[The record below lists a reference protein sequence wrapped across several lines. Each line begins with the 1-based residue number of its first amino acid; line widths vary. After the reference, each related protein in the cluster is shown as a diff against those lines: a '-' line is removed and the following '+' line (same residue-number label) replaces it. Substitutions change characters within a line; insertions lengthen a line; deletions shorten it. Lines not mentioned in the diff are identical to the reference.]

1 MKRWVAAACLTSS
14 LLLPAVLSPAPA
26 VAQDALI
33 VACSEGTVMLEN
45 SFVPQNAVG
54 PQGEKVLPMHM
65 LLTKPGTFTF
75 EFRSDQPF
83 TLYAYRYD
91 LNRRD
96 WEFLPASNV
105 SQPGRDASNAP
116 YNGWQTTVTKSG
128 PNPEDYLFQAQPT
141 ASAQNVPHRF
151 VHIRRTASCP
161 AG

>member
-1 MKRWVAAACLTSS
+1 MKRWVAAAGITSS
-14 LLLPAVLSPAPA
+14 LLLPVALPSSAA
-26 VAQDALI
+26 AQDALI
-33 VACSEGTVMLEN
+33 VECSEGTVMLEN

-65 LLTKPGTFTF
+65 LLTRPGTFTF

-105 SQPGRDASNAP
+105 SQPGSDAANVG
-116 YNGWQTTVTKSG
+116 YNGWQTTVTKTAAS
-128 PNPEDYLFQAQPT
+128 PEDYLFQAQPAT
-141 ASAQNVPHRF
+141 GAQGVPHRF

-161 AG
+161 PG